1 MSSLTRQKKLM
12 KATVSAVKGD
22 NKAALGQSGEV
33 AGGIIGLP
41 IPWRLVR
48 DGVQI
53 AQGASGGEVY
63 KVDNRPSKDILE
75 GYLKGGLLDF
85 IGVAPEQPESMSY
98 SNEELK
104 DPVIKFY
111 SDKGVK
117 LPQMLPNKIQIKKV
131 NGKVTEYLSDMPKD
145 VQDKYIE
152 LKRKYIKEE
161 LSKLKEGKIKIYVDK
176 YGTATTP
183 TTRDGMRDKKRVY
196 INSLSVDQ
204 LNNVIY
210 GSGGISAEV
219 TEKVKDILF
228 KEKK

>member
-1 MSSLTRQKKLM
+1 M
-12 KATVSAVKGD
+12 V
-22 NKAALGQSGEV
+22 
-33 AGGIIGLP
+33 
-41 IPWRLVR
+41 
-48 DGVQI
+48 
-53 AQGASGGEVY
+53 
-63 KVDNRPSKDILE
+63 
-75 GYLKGGLLDF
+75 
-85 IGVAPEQPESMSY
+85 
-98 SNEELK
+98 
-104 DPVIKFY
+104 
-111 SDKGVK
+111 
-117 LPQMLPNKIQIKKV
+117 
-131 NGKVTEYLSDMPKD
+131 
-145 VQDKYIE
+145 
-152 LKRKYIKEE
+152 LKRVREKTEGTEFIQLVKNTFLVGKKYTLKYIKEE